1 MRMMTFVDGNNS
13 VVMVQSEVEVV
24 LNQRRSQ
31 ISVVRA
37 ATAQDEVA
45 GAARY
50 M

>member
-1 MRMMTFVDGNNS
+1 MRMMTLVDGSNS
-13 VVMVQSEVEVV
+13 VVMEQSEVEVV
-24 LNQRRSQ
+24 LSQRRSQ

-37 ATAQDEVA
+37 ATARDEEA